1 MKVNIRYIH
10 TGLISAEMP
19 DSIDKNN
26 KRAIRDWAERELEK
40 LNNKELLEG
49 LANLADQGE
58 PIEERIF
65 DDTPYVEA
73 VEEGEYLEL
82 IMKTRLWKAYNE
94 DEDEVIG
101 EE

>member
-19 DSIDKNN
+19 DSIDKDN
-26 KRAIRDWAERELEK
+26 KRAVRDWAERELEK

-49 LANLADQGE
+49 LSNLEDNGE
-58 PIEERIF
+58 QIEDRLF

-73 VEEGEYLEL
+73 VEDNETCEM
-82 IMKTRLWKAYNE
+82 IMQTKLWKAYSE
-94 DEDEVIG
+94 EVDEV
-101 EE
+101 EED